1 MANIRI
7 DKKEIIQGLN
17 AGCIAA
23 GGMLNHHV
31 FILGAGFSKAINS
44 KYPTL
49 KELSKS
55 VNERFLRLVND
66 QSGYFDKATTCI
78 ANYYFSIPKQIR
90 DNFENLL
97 TYLNSTFP
105 WKTDVEVNLDKALYL
120 DILKQLSRELQYLP
134 EQFDNKWL
142 KLGTFIN
149 KAEATCLTFNYDLL
163 LEKLLCNTSLT
174 NNVNKEYER
183 IVDYKYKNYYKVNF
197 ENFDVVN
204 YLSHEDISEPSIFK
218 LHGSINWI
226 YKSNSLP
233 DKILFNGRTNNYSV
247 PEGYSPYIVP
257 PVNDKT
263 SFYNNSYLNQLWYSA
278 KESLA
283 MADNIYIIGYSFPK
297 TDLSSEFLM
306 KFALQSEWYNKDLKR
321 NIYYVNLKE
330 NSSLISLCN
339 DYNVKLKQITC
350 KDCTYYKRAGMSSD
364 CKQCKKTPLDK
375 FIKTIINKKLKEDT
389 ANEI

>member
-7 DKKEIIQGLN
+7 DKKEVIQGLN

-44 KYPTL
+44 KYPTW

-134 EQFDNKWL
+134 
-142 KLGTFIN
+142 
-149 KAEATCLTFNYDLL
+149 
-163 LEKLLCNTSLT
+163 
-174 NNVNKEYER
+174 
-183 IVDYKYKNYYKVNF
+183 
-197 ENFDVVN
+197 
-204 YLSHEDISEPSIFK
+204 
-218 LHGSINWI
+218 
-226 YKSNSLP
+226 
-233 DKILFNGRTNNYSV
+233 
-247 PEGYSPYIVP
+247 
-257 PVNDKT
+257 
-263 SFYNNSYLNQLWYSA
+263 
-278 KESLA
+278 
-283 MADNIYIIGYSFPK
+283 
-297 TDLSSEFLM
+297 
-306 KFALQSEWYNKDLKR
+306 
-321 NIYYVNLKE
+321 
-330 NSSLISLCN
+330 
-339 DYNVKLKQITC
+339 
-350 KDCTYYKRAGMSSD
+350 
-364 CKQCKKTPLDK
+364 
-375 FIKTIINKKLKEDT
+375 
-389 ANEI
+389 